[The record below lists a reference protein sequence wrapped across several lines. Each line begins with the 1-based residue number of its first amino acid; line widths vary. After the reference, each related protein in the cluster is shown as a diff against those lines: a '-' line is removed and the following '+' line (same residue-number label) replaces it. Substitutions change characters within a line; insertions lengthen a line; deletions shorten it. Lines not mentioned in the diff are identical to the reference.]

1 MQRRPEPELMTDQ
14 DQVLAYAEADFSA
27 GDQRLLEQ
35 LEPLLIGRSDPW
47 RLVDLG
53 CGPGNIALRLAEHWP
68 NAEVIGIDG
77 SAPMLR
83 VARERA
89 QKQDASA
96 RFLDGSLQQ
105 LAEETLPPG
114 IAPATAV
121 VSNSLLHHL
130 HDPLNLW
137 RLVRRLA
144 VPGTAIVHR
153 DLRRP
158 HSELALD
165 QLQQRYLPT
174 APECLI
180 ADYRAS
186 LRAAFTV
193 EEVEAQLQVMGLDQL
208 RVREEDDRYLSVVGV
223 F

>member
-1 MQRRPEPELMTDQ
+1 MQRRPEPELMTEQ

-27 GDQRLLEQ
+27 GDQRLIEQ
-35 LEPLLIGRSDPW
+35 LKPLLAGRSDPM
-47 RLVDLG
+47 RFVDLG
-53 CGPGNIALRLAEHWP
+53 CGPGNIALRLAEQWSR
-68 NAEVIGIDG
+68 AEVIGIDG

-89 QKQDASA
+89 QHHDAST
-96 RFLDGSLQQ
+96 RFLQASLQQ
-105 LAEETLPPG
+105 LADAPLPPG

-130 HDPLNLW
+130 HNPLDLW

-144 VPGTAIVHR
+144 CPGTAIVHR

-158 HSELALD
+158 PSELALD

-174 APECLI
+174 APECLVT
-180 ADYRAS
+180 DYRAS
-186 LRAAFTV
+186 LRAAFTA
-193 EEVEAQLQVMGLDQL
+193 EEVEGQLRVLGLDQL
-208 RVREEDDRYLSVVGV
+208 RVQEEEDRYLSVVGV